1 MGGNLFNFES
11 YNISIPA
18 TKGAHLFSFLRAI
31 KEKHI
36 NKRVRLF
43 SVYYFLSKNEL
54 SDFAAGKKHICKK
67 FH

>member
-1 MGGNLFNFES
+1 MGETLFSFKS

-18 TKGAHLFSFLRAI
+18 MKRAHLFSFLRAI

-36 NKRVRLF
+36 NKRVSLF
-43 SVYYFLSKNEL
+43 SVYYPLSKNEL
-54 SDFAAGKKHICKK
+54 SDFTAGEKHICKE